1 MSKTIHSTLSIVLQ
15 FISCLLQDT
24 LIIEKGQ
31 YDKNCFS
38 FVPGFI
44 IMLCICESEGDS
56 RYGIQDGGADRCW
69 GDRKLFCAWHGR
81 EYGRGLPREAR
92 FSTLQDLD
100 AKRPTEIEM
109 FSGTLIRMGKELGV
123 PTPFNEFAYHT
134 IRALEEKNAGKF
146 C

>member
-1 MSKTIHSTLSIVLQ
+1 MHERTKYSETPAMVCQKLSIVRQ

-56 RYGIQDGGADRCW
+56 RYGIQDGGADR
-69 GDRKLFCAWHGR
+69 RR
-81 EYGRGLPREAR
+81 
-92 FSTLQDLD
+92 
-100 AKRPTEIEM
+100 M
-109 FSGTLIRMGKELGV
+109 SG
-123 PTPFNEFAYHT
+123 PPP
-134 IRALEEKNAGKF
+134 
-146 C
+146 